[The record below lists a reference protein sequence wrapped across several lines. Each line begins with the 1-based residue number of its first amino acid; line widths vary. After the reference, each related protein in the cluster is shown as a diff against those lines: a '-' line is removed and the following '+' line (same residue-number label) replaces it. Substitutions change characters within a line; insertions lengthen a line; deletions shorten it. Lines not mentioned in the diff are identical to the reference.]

1 MRPADGQGGN
11 PTVDANSLARRIV
24 LAGGVWESVA
34 ALATVGST
42 NAELAAAAR
51 AGAASGSVLISD
63 HQSAGRGRF
72 DRVWE
77 APPGTSLAISALLR
91 PTASVPLA
99 RWLWLPLLTGL
110 AVADGLRMACGVDT
124 ELKWPNDVLIGGRKV
139 CGILTERV
147 ETAPGP
153 VEPTSHRMVEPTSH
167 RMVESVEIPPAV
179 IIGMG
184 INTTLR
190 ADQLPV
196 PTATSLALAG
206 ATVDPGGVAAS
217 VLLALDGW
225 YRRWLAGDDLRADY
239 AERCT
244 SVGREVRVQ
253 LSEREAVTGR
263 STGVDPSGCLLVEVD
278 GRERAFAA
286 GDVFHLR

>member
-1 MRPADGQGGN
+1 MKPSIDAEWLADQVVSPATPWTQVD
-11 PTVDANSLARRIV
+11 TV
-24 LAGGVWESVA
+24 
-34 ALATVGST
+34 ATTGST
-42 NAELAAAAR
+42 NADLAAAAR
-51 AGAASGSVLISD
+51 SGAASGAVLVSD
-63 HQSAGRGRF
+63 HQSTGRGRF
-72 DRVWE
+72 ARTWT
-77 APPGTSLAISALLR
+77 APPGASLAISALLR
-91 PTASVPLA
+91 PPRAVPA
-99 RWLWLPLLTGL
+99 RRWLWLPLLTGL
-110 AVADGLRMACGVDT
+110 AVADGVRESTGLRT

-147 ETAPGP
+147 ESPKNRTVGHG
-153 VEPTSHRMVEPTSH
+153 ETL
-167 RMVESVEIPPAV
+167 PAV

-190 ADQLPV
+190 EDELPV

-206 ATVDPGGVAAS
+206 AEVETGEVAAS
-217 VLLALDGW
+217 VLLALDAW
-225 YRRWLAGDDLRADY
+225 YRRWLAGADLRADY

-253 LSEREAVTGR
+253 LSEHEAVTGR
-263 STGVDPSGCLLVEVD
+263 ATGVDPSGCLLVESD

>member
-1 MRPADGQGGN
+1 MRPADGKGGN
-11 PTVDANSLARRIV
+11 PTIDANWLARRIV
-24 LAGGVWESVA
+24 SADGAWGSVA
-34 ALATVGST
+34 TVATIGST

-51 AGAASGSVLISD
+51 AGAATGAVLVSD

-72 DRVWE
+72 TRVWE

-91 PTASVPLA
+91 PPASVPLA
-99 RWLWLPLLTGL
+99 RWLWLPLVAGL
-110 AVADGLRMACGVDT
+110 AVADGLRAACGVAA

-147 ETAPGP
+147 ESPKNRTVGHG
-153 VEPTSHRMVEPTSH
+153 ETL
-167 RMVESVEIPPAV
+167 PAV

-184 INTTLR
+184 INTTLGE
-190 ADQLPV
+190 DELPV

-206 ATVDPGGVAAS
+206 AEVETGEVAAS
-217 VLLALDGW
+217 VLLALDAW
-225 YRRWLAGDDLRADY
+225 YRRWLAGADLRADY

-253 LSEREAVTGR
+253 LSENEAVTGR
-263 STGVDPSGCLLVEVD
+263 ATGVDPSGCLLVESD